1 RAALRAAEAGPLRAA
16 GAALLAACRAGPAE
30 SRRTATRVV
39 ADLATASYVVEG
51 QGRVLRRLGLWGR
64 G

>member
-1 RAALRAAEAGPLRAA
+1 LRAA